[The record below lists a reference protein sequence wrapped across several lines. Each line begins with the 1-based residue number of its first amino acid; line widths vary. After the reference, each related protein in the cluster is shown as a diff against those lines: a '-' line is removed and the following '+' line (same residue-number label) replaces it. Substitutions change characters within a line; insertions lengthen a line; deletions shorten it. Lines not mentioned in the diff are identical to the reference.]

1 MQASA
6 DIKRILQLTKAIE
19 QAVAV
24 AEWEQASQLAIERS
38 PLIMSLSA
46 HQPSAT
52 LSALRQIHA
61 IDAQITEAARNAATE
76 LNSEYQAALQATC
89 QARTYQQVSLL

>member
-1 MQASA
+1 MQALA
-6 DIKRILQLTKAIE
+6 DIECILQLTKAIE

-24 AEWEQASQLAIERS
+24 GEWERASQLAIERS

-46 HQPSAT
+46 QQPPAT
-52 LSALRQIHA
+52 LSALGQIHA
-61 IDAQITEAARNAATE
+61 IDAQITEAARNATTE
-76 LNSEYQAALQATC
+76 LNSEYQAAMQATC